1 MGQKVS
7 PTGLRIGIIRDWASR
22 WFGGASYQKY
32 LADDLRVRRFLEKR
46 LRGMA
51 VDHIDIERNTD
62 TITVVIAT
70 ARPGLVIGRGGSD
83 VEKLKDQIRTLV
95 KRKLAV
101 RIEIQE
107 IKNPEASAAVMAE
120 SIAEQIEKRLPFR
133 RTMRMTLAKIIASR
147 DVKGAKIQLGG
158 RLDGAEIARLE
169 HVESGNLPLQS
180 LRANIDFARAT
191 AHTTFG
197 TIGIKVW
204 IYKGDTFE

>member
-32 LADDLRVRRFLEKR
+32 LADDLRIRRFLEKR

-133 RTMRMTLAKIIASR
+133 RTMRMALAKIIASR

>member
-1 MGQKVS
+1 
-7 PTGLRIGIIRDWASR
+7 
-22 WFGGASYQKY
+22 
-32 LADDLRVRRFLEKR
+32 
-46 LRGMA
+46 
-51 VDHIDIERNTD
+51 
-62 TITVVIAT
+62 
-70 ARPGLVIGRGGSD
+70 
-83 VEKLKDQIRTLV
+83 
-95 KRKLAV
+95 
-101 RIEIQE
+101 
-107 IKNPEASAAVMAE
+107 
-120 SIAEQIEKRLPFR
+120 
-133 RTMRMTLAKIIASR
+133 MRMALAKIIASR

>member
-7 PTGLRIGIIRDWASR
+7 PTGFRIGIIRDWASR
-22 WFGGASYQKY
+22 WFGGSSYQKY

-107 IKNPEASAAVMAE
+107 VKNPEASAAVMAE

-133 RTMRMTLAKIIASR
+133 RTMRMSLAKIVGSR

>member
-7 PTGLRIGIIRDWASR
+7 PTGFRIGIIRDWASR
-22 WFGGASYQKY
+22 WFGGSSYQKY

-62 TITVVIAT
+62 TLTVVIAT

-107 IKNPEASAAVMAE
+107 VKNPEASAAVMAE

-133 RTMRMTLAKIIASR
+133 RTMRMSLAKIVGSR

-204 IYKGDTFE
+204 VYKGDTFE

>member
-7 PTGLRIGIIRDWASR
+7 PTGFRIGIIRDWASR
-22 WFGGASYQKY
+22 WFGGSSYQKY
-32 LADDLRVRRFLEKR
+32 LADDLRVRHFLDKR

-51 VDHIDIERNTD
+51 VDRVEIERNTD

-70 ARPGLVIGRGGSD
+70 ARPGLVIGRGGAD

-107 IKNPEASAAVMAE
+107 VKNPEASAAVMAE

-133 RTMRMTLAKIIASR
+133 RTMRMSLAKIIGSR